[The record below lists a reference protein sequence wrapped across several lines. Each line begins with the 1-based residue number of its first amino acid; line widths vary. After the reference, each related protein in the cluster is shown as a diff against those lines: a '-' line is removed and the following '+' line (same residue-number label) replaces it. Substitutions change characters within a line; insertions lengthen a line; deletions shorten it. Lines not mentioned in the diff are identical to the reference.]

1 MIYTLI
7 KFHEITAKMKGQTA
21 NVTYCSMMTGDN
33 TLLNN
38 KTTFLCL
45 SISNIFLNNIT
56 SFLCLSISNKSE
68 EKHMTNQMEFMLVK
82 NLCRRKLDITYV
94 LELDLMLHVQ

>member
-7 KFHEITAKMKGQTA
+7 KFHVITAKMKGQTA
-21 NVTYCSMMTGDN
+21 NVTYCSMTGDN

-45 SISNIFLNNIT
+45 SISN
-56 SFLCLSISNKSE
+56 KSE
-68 EKHMTNQMEFMLVK
+68 QKHITNQME
-82 NLCRRKLDITYV
+82 TYV
-94 LELDLMLHVQ
+94 D

>member
-7 KFHEITAKMKGQTA
+7 KFHVITAKMKGQTA

-45 SISNIFLNNIT
+45 SISN
-56 SFLCLSISNKSE
+56 KSE
-68 EKHMTNQMEFMLVK
+68 QKHITNQME
-82 NLCRRKLDITYV
+82 TYV
-94 LELDLMLHVQ
+94 D